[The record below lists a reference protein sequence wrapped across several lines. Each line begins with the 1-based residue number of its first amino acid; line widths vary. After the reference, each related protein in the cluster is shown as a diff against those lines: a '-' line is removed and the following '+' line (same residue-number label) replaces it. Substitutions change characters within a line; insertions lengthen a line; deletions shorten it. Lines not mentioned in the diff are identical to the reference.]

1 MKWKLKAYNDLKTK
15 KINLSKVFIHQVLEL
30 NLVLHLLLPSF
41 ILGRTFQDIGSSTAA
56 VLIFLLLKM
65 IGEGDTG
72 SARSLD
78 EEIANLVCIVA
89 PALTWI

>member
-15 KINLSKVFIHQVLEL
+15 KINLSKVFIHQILEL
-30 NLVLHLLLPSF
+30 NLVLHLLLPSI